1 MMPNPQHQ
9 VQDHLGLGRLGAGLV
24 AAGAA
29 VALPS
34 DQPPMPPEQRVG
46 AEDGAQLAQGI
57 TAQLHRGAIHAVLLG
72 QVQDDSS
79 MAKLFP
85 ENPVLDPE
93 IAYRILCCRFIQ
105 PAMATMKKV
114 HVFQV
119 MGEDGSGGR

>member
-1 MMPNPQHQ
+1 MPKPQHQ

-29 VALPS
+29 VVLPS

-57 TAQLHRGAIHAVLLG
+57 TAQLHRGGIQAALLG

-79 MAKLFP
+79 MAEFLPQNAVLFP
-85 ENPVLDPE
+85 EELDYLLLL
-93 IAYRILCCRFIQ
+93 A
-105 PAMATMKKV
+105 V
-114 HVFQV
+114 HPPRQRHHEERPWF
-119 MGEDGSGGR
+119 